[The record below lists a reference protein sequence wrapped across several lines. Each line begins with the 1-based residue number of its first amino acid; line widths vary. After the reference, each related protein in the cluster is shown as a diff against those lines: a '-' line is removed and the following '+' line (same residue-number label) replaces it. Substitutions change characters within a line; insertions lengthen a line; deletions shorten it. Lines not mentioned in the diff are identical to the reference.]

1 MISKNAINMIRVIN
15 PAEYL
20 TEEQIET
27 QVRKGELMLEAYLRN
42 KNKSEN
48 YEAS

>member
-1 MISKNAINMIRVIN
+1 MISQNAIEMIREIN
-15 PAEYL
+15 PNENL

-27 QVRKGELMLEAYLRN
+27 RIMAGELMLEAHIRS

-48 YEAS
+48 YETS

>member
-1 MISKNAINMIRVIN
+1 MISQSTIKMIKEIN
-15 PAEYL
+15 PTENL
-20 TEEQIET
+20 TDEQIET
-27 QVRKGELMLEAYLRN
+27 GIRAGELMLEAHIRS